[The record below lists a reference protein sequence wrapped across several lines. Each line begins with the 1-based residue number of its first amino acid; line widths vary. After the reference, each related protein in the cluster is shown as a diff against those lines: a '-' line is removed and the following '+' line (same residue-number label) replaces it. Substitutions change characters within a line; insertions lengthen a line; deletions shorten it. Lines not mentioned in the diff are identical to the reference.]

1 MTNIIDDL
9 QLESDNN
16 ANELSHDQNGKYIPM
31 DDNYV
36 SKLDDEIKN
45 NADSFEA
52 ISNNIK
58 RVKRRMQGVLETP
71 KPEPTEKKERILT
84 GEPPDLRKRRLDNF
98 EPTGS
103 SGTESSCSG
112 AMSYNA
118 LGIFLRCNSPGI
130 RR

>member
-1 MTNIIDDL
+1 MTKTTKLIDDL

-16 ANELSHDQNGKYIPM
+16 ANELSHDQSGKYIPM

-71 KPEPTEKKERILT
+71 KPNQ
-84 GEPPDLRKRRLDNF
+84 LRKKNVF
-98 EPTGS
+98 
-103 SGTESSCSG
+103 
-112 AMSYNA
+112 
-118 LGIFLRCNSPGI
+118 
-130 RR
+130 